1 MEHTNNNT
9 KKVSDMKN
17 GNLFALITGLAAGA
31 VLGILFAPGKGE
43 ETRRKLREA
52 FAYGDDQ
59 DYYDSEG
66 DDEVKYDEDE
76 SAE

>member
-1 MEHTNNNT
+1 
-9 KKVSDMKN
+9 MKN
-17 GNLFALITGLAAGA
+17 GNLFALITGLVAGVA
-31 VLGILFAPGKGE
+31 LGILYAPGKGE
-43 ETRRKLREA
+43 ETRRKLRAAFKEA
-52 FAYGDDQ
+52 GDDE